1 MDIGLTDSGNQEVK
15 EKVRVLLIEDNEDD
29 AQLIRETMT
38 GPEWAAFDLEWVEL
52 LSTGLERL
60 ASGEIDMVL
69 LDLSL
74 PDSHGL
80 STVGKVH
87 SKASTVPII
96 VLTGLQ
102 DESVGVSAVQEGAQ
116 DYLVKGQVDRNLLLR
131 AMRYAVERKQ
141 AENMKDRF
149 FSSVTHDLR
158 IPLTAMQGYLG
169 LFRDGLY
176 GDLSEKQMRVIVA
189 LSQASSSLLEMINS
203 LLDFSKLRSG
213 KYVPTMEPVDL
224 EEVVNDVL
232 EKITP
237 LAEAKGLTLLRQFSQ
252 DFFPMKSDRRCLGQ
266 ILMNLVGNAIK
277 FTDHGSVKVSLKS
290 VVKNSGIPA
299 QMVQIRVEDTGCGIE
314 ARHLEKIFD
323 EFYQVDMASQ
333 DTRPST
339 GLGLASCKRLAEL
352 LKGNVSVESK
362 LGKGTTFSVMLPQE
376 PLPG

>member
-1 MDIGLTDSGNQEVK
+1 M
-15 EKVRVLLIEDNEDD
+15 RVLLIEDNEDD

-87 SKASTVPII
+87 TQAPTVPII

-102 DESVGVSAVQEGAQ
+102 DEAVGVSAVQEGAQ

-176 GDLSEKQMRVIVA
+176 GDLSEKQMRAIVA

-224 EEVVNDVL
+224 EEIVNDVL

-237 LAEAKGLTLLRQFSQ
+237 LAEAKGLTLLKQFSQ

-290 VVKNSGIPA
+290 VVKNSGLPA

-376 PLPG
+376 PLQG

>member
-1 MDIGLTDSGNQEVK
+1 
-15 EKVRVLLIEDNEDD
+15 
-29 AQLIRETMT
+29 
-38 GPEWAAFDLEWVEL
+38 
-52 LSTGLERL
+52 
-60 ASGEIDMVL
+60 MVL

-87 SKASTVPII
+87 SKAPTVPII

-102 DESVGVSAVQEGAQ
+102 DETVGVSAVQEGAQ

-176 GDLSEKQMRVIVA
+176 GDLSEKQMRVIVS

-237 LAEAKGLTLLRQFSQ
+237 LAEAKGLTLLKQFSQ

-290 VVKNSGIPA
+290 VVKNSGLPA

-314 ARHLEKIFD
+314 ARHLERIFD

-376 PLPG
+376 PLQG

>member
-1 MDIGLTDSGNQEVK
+1 
-15 EKVRVLLIEDNEDD
+15 VRVLLIEDNEDD

-74 PDSHGL
+74 PDSQGL

-87 SKASTVPII
+87 AKAATIPII

-102 DESVGVSAVQEGAQ
+102 DETVGVNAVQEGAQ

-149 FSSVTHDLR
+149 FSSITHDLR
-158 IPLTAMQGYLG
+158 IPLTVMQGYLS
-169 LFRDGLY
+169 LFLDGLY
-176 GDLSEKQMRVIVA
+176 GDVTEKQMRAIVA
-189 LSQASSSLLEMINS
+189 LSRASSTILEMVNS
-203 LLDFSKLRSG
+203 LMEFSKLRSG
-213 KYVPTMEPVDL
+213 KYVLSKEPVDL

-232 EKITP
+232 EKVMP
-237 LAEAKGLTLLRQFSQ
+237 LAESKGLTMSKQFSQ
-252 DFFPMKSDRRCLGQ
+252 NSFPMKSDRRCLGQ
-266 ILMNLVGNAIK
+266 ILLNLVGNAIK
-277 FTDHGSVKVSLKS
+277 YTDHGGVKVSLDS
-290 VVKNSGIPA
+290 VVKNSGPPTR
-299 QMVQIRVEDTGCGIE
+299 MVQICVEDTGCGIE

-323 EFYQVDMASQ
+323 EFYQVDMASR
-333 DTRPST
+333 DTRSST
-339 GLGLASCKRLAEL
+339 GLGLATCKRLAEL
-352 LKGNVSVESK
+352 LKGNITVESK
-362 LGKGTTFSVMLPQE
+362 PGQGTTFSVMLPQE
-376 PLPG
+376 PLEG

>member
-1 MDIGLTDSGNQEVK
+1 
-15 EKVRVLLIEDNEDD
+15 
-29 AQLIRETMT
+29 
-38 GPEWAAFDLEWVEL
+38 
-52 LSTGLERL
+52 
-60 ASGEIDMVL
+60 
-69 LDLSL
+69 
-74 PDSHGL
+74 
-80 STVGKVH
+80 
-87 SKASTVPII
+87 VPII
-96 VLTGLQ
+96 VLTGLH
-102 DESVGVSAVQEGAQ
+102 DETVGVSAVQEGAQ

-158 IPLTAMQGYLG
+158 IPLTAMQGYLS

-176 GDLSEKQMRVIVA
+176 GDLSEKQMRAIVA
-189 LSQASSSLLEMINS
+189 LSQAGSSLLEMINS

-213 KYVPTMEPVDL
+213 KYMPTMEPVDL

-252 DFFPMKSDRRCLGQ
+252 DFFLMKSDRRCLGQ

-290 VVKNSGIPA
+290 VVKNSGLPA

-333 DTRPST
+333 GTRPST

-376 PLPG
+376 PLQG